1 MVLLN
6 DVIEIFDLAELDA
19 GIVFGF
25 VLRVVAFDRRR
36 VGAALVDRDLLWR
49 TIMPAASYISVL
61 ASVSPHFDILPA
73 RSISPD

>member
-49 TIMPAASYISVL
+49 TIMPAA
-61 ASVSPHFDILPA
+61 
-73 RSISPD
+73 